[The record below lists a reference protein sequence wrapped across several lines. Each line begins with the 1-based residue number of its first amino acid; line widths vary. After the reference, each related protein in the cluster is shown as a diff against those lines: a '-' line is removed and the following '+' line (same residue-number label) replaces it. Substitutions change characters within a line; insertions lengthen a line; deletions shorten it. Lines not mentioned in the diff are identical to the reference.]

1 VFRMQGF
8 THFGRGV
15 ISRIELVRFDNT
27 VMLAYDV
34 S

>member
-1 VFRMQGF
+1 MSGF

-15 ISRIELVRFDNT
+15 ISRIELVRSDGT
-27 VMLAYDV
+27 VMLASDV